1 MEFNVLGPVTVV
13 VGPEALNIGGPKQRT
28 VLAMLIANSGRPVPN
43 DAIVDAVYGDEAP
56 DRGRRRVQTYVSTLR
71 SIVGDIII
79 KDGRGWTLRVDRSQ
93 IDAFRF
99 EDLYESVHPGAG
111 ATPEA
116 SARLLREALAL
127 WRGHPYADIESHG
140 VLEAEVAR
148 LNELRVAAQAARIDA
163 DLASGRHSDLIGEI
177 EGLIAEH
184 PYLERLR
191 AQHML
196 ALYRAG
202 RQREALRSY
211 EDIRRLLV
219 DELGVDPT
227 PELRELE
234 QRILEQDESLVISPK
249 RQIQTKAVLVADPG
263 DPLELARLPR
273 SEREKL
279 LSDAAA
285 AMNRVIGGESEGRLL
300 PAGAATYAVFDSVSE
315 AATAAERVML
325 RIDNSCLRIAID
337 FGDVEACDASVSGA
351 PVSRAAVLVSV
362 AHQGQVLLSAAA
374 QQAVVS
380 ESDKAGLGFQS
391 LGKHD
396 LIGFEDPVPVY
407 QLLVGDPPST
417 FPPLDTDNLPVPLPD
432 GRERSVPGYELRE
445 PIGVGSVGTL
455 YRAYQPAVGR
465 EVMMEVIGRAE
476 ASDVDFIRNFEADA
490 QRLALLD
497 HPNINPLVDYWRDPE
512 GAYLVYR
519 YHRGGLLDSG
529 QNATPGMLEQIG
541 AALAH
546 AHSYGVVHGS
556 VRPDRIVLDEADN
569 PYLMCFPVG
578 GLLPQTSPDFPQY
591 IAPETLSGGVFRATV
606 DIYALGVL
614 AHEIESG
621 EASDDEAMSPESPV
635 LARAIA
641 ENPAD
646 RFESIVEFLDALSP
660 RDDEPGGRFTETRN
674 PYKGLSAFHESDAGD
689 FFGRGDAVDELV
701 EALSQTR
708 FLAVVGPSGVGKS
721 SVIRAGLVP
730 ALRSGA
736 IQGSDSWLI
745 TDMLPGSHPHLEL
758 ERAIER
764 IAVDLPADVRESLA
778 GGDPNAL
785 AGLQR
790 VFPDD
795 TQMLIIMD
803 QFEELFTMADPLV
816 ASEFLELLRTA
827 VAMNQA
833 RIVVTL
839 RADFLDRP
847 LLYSEFG
854 ELLRESMIVLRAP
867 NPSEL
872 AEAIAKPAER
882 VGVRVDPAL
891 VERIVADVHD
901 RPGGLPLLQFA
912 LVGLFDSRSSD
923 LITIDSYEEI
933 GGVTGSVA
941 RRAEALYETLESDQK
956 SALKQVLLRLVTV
969 IDEAAPTRRRVTLAE
984 LADLGADSVI
994 DVFARNRMLTFDSDP
1009 DTRLPT
1015 VEVAHEALLTHWP
1028 RLAGWIETTREDLT
1042 LSRRLDET
1050 IDDWETHNRDDAY
1063 LLTGGR
1069 LAQHEA
1075 WTSSTVLTLSKRQM
1089 GYLENSSAHDET
1101 IRARSRRRRWWVT
1114 AGFGIAAA
1122 VAIVFGLVAV
1132 QQADDAEANAAA
1144 ASQSAAQ
1151 ATESA
1156 RIAEDQRQI
1165 AEDQQQ
1171 IAEDQRQIAEANA
1184 LVASATAVMDEDA
1197 QLALLLAMQGA
1208 TALPEDPKTLKVLR
1222 QALNVPVTVYAGEVP
1237 RTPFSASGDLSPD
1250 GQLLVVAGATT
1261 VELRDVGTG
1270 QTLWGYEHGLA
1281 GHDSFA
1287 VPAFINDGAEI
1298 ALGLRWQPVNDDP
1311 FGEPP
1316 KAAGIHILDTE
1327 TGDLK
1332 RRFNAG
1338 PCGAVLNPFDKRVS
1352 ENIVVITS
1360 VGDEWFDQFGCGLN
1374 PSTRTVLF
1382 QDRLLDVN
1390 TGTFIPAGRP
1400 FEFAPIAF
1408 NSWSAFD
1415 RGGRLRL
1422 FYTADDDLAI
1432 IEEVATGKEI
1442 FRLEEAP
1449 ISNGGE
1455 ISPDGS
1461 VVVIGGSG
1469 QLNNR
1474 QLHVYDIATGSE
1486 TTVLDGHAGNTTDME
1501 FIEGGE
1507 KLMTTGDDGL
1517 IKTWDLGTGR
1527 LIQSVTTLG
1536 DVNLFLWVS
1545 RDESLVGVM
1554 GLRSVAVVSNDPAD
1568 SAEIAVLD
1576 ICPRGDHFY
1585 ALSGIE
1591 VRGDRAL
1598 VFGSCD
1604 RGRGGVGSVFDL
1616 NTYSVV
1622 GQGPLAN
1629 SQGYTLSREGMRVAS
1644 QKWTSGSGSGIF
1656 GTAVVT
1662 DLQTGEQVEM
1672 DGLCSWQQTLDS
1684 PGCERIGVRP
1694 YGAFAFEFDFSPDGT
1709 LLAMSARSDSEGQVW
1724 SVETGQ
1730 SLAVWPFTTAA
1741 FTPDGNKIV
1750 TVGGDPSQ
1758 REVRSTDDFS
1768 VLSRQVFSLGQ
1779 GVIYIIVTPDGS
1791 TVVGIEGSSIV
1802 FYDTE
1807 TLDEVDRW
1815 NGAHASDVRHIAVSD
1830 DGSML
1835 ASVGFDGLARVWDLD
1850 TGALLHDIQVSDND
1864 RGQAI
1869 GFANDDKHLLVSVAG
1884 GPLAIYTLDAAELLQ
1899 IARSRVSRGFTD
1911 TECDQ
1916 YFGNTTCPTLQEM
1929 KSGS

>member
-1 MEFNVLGPVTVV
+1 MSRNTETKTSRKVRTSVEFNVLGPVTVV
-13 VGPEALNIGGPKQRT
+13 VGPEVLNIGGPKQRT
-28 VLAMLIANSGRPVPN
+28 VLAMLIANLGRPVPT

-71 SIVGDIII
+71 SIVGDVIV
-79 KDGRGWTLRVDRSQ
+79 KEGRGWTLRVDRSQ
-93 IDAFRF
+93 IDACRF
-99 EDLYESVHPGAG
+99 EDLYESVHSGAG

-140 VLEAEVAR
+140 VLEAEVAH

-227 PELRELE
+227 PELRDLE
-234 QRILEQDESLVISPK
+234 QRILEQDESLAISPK

-263 DPLELARLPR
+263 DPIELARLPR

-300 PAGAATYAVFDSVSE
+300 PAGAATYAVFDRVSE

-325 RIDNSCLRIAID
+325 RTGDSSLRMAID
-337 FGDVEACDASVSGA
+337 FGDVEVYDAGVSGA

-362 AHQGQVLLSAAA
+362 AHHGQVLLSAAA

-396 LIGFEDPVPVY
+396 LIGLEDPIPVY
-407 QLLVGDPPST
+407 QLLVGDPPPA

-432 GRERSVPGYELRE
+432 GGERSVPGYELRE
-445 PIGVGSVGTL
+445 SIGVGSVGML

-476 ASDVDFIRNFEADA
+476 ASDADFIRHFEADA

-497 HPNINPLVDYWRDPE
+497 HPNINPLVDYWRDTE

-519 YHRGGLLDSG
+519 YHRGGVLDSG
-529 QNATPGMLEQIG
+529 QNATARMLEQVG

-556 VRPDRIVLDEADN
+556 VRPNRIVLDEADN

-578 GLLPQTSPDFPQY
+578 GAPPQTSPDFPQY
-591 IAPETLSGGVFRATV
+591 IAPETLSDGVFGATV

-621 EASDDEAMSPESPV
+621 EASDDEAMSPVSPV

-646 RFESIVEFLDALSP
+646 RFESIVGFLDALSP

-674 PYKGLSAFHESDAGD
+674 PYKGLSAFHESDADD
-689 FFGRGDAVDELV
+689 FFGRGDVVEELV

-730 ALRSGA
+730 AVRSGA

-764 IAVDLPADVRESLA
+764 IAVDLPADVRDSLA

-785 AGLQR
+785 ARLQR
-790 VFPDD
+790 VLPGD
-795 TQMLIIMD
+795 TETLIIID
-803 QFEELFTMADPLV
+803 QFEELFTMAHASV
-816 ASEFLELLRTA
+816 ASQFLELLRTA

-854 ELLRESMIVLRAP
+854 ELLRESMIVLRSP

-872 AEAIAKPAER
+872 AEAIAKPSEQ

-891 VERIVADVHD
+891 VERIVSDVHD

-923 LITIDSYEEI
+923 LITVDSYEEI

-969 IDEAAPTRRRVTLAE
+969 IDESAPTRRRVTLAE
-984 LADLGADSVI
+984 LADLDADPVI
-994 DVFARNRMLTFDSDP
+994 DVFARNRMLTFDNDP

-1015 VEVAHEALLTHWP
+1015 VEVAHEALLTQWP

-1050 IDDWETHNRDDAY
+1050 IDDWETHDRDDAY
-1063 LLTGGR
+1063 LLTGGS

-1075 WTSSTVLTLSKRQM
+1075 WTSSTVLVLSKRQTE
-1089 GYLENSSAHDET
+1089 YLENSSAHDET

-1122 VAIVFGLVAV
+1122 VATVFGVVAV
-1132 QQADDAEANAAA
+1132 QQAQEAEAQRLAAETEADRANTEAERADTNATEAEANAEEAELNAQLAAARELAA
-1144 ASQSAAQ
+1144 ASTANLERNPELATLLALQALEMAPDADDPPVELVNAIWQAGSSNRLVDVIETGYDGELSLSSDGARLAAVTGPQTISMFDTQTHEVLWEYSEETADSFVYPIIGPDERTSLAIYDSAAEWLGPVDEPDDLPNRVVILTPDGEVEATLEFPECNTVGNADWSPDGRYLAVGYDIDHCFRKEAQQWIEVFDSATWQSAAFLPIEGDFPN
-1151 ATESA
+1151 APSPRFDANGRLYALRGYETNVVF
-1156 RIAEDQRQI
+1156 
-1165 AEDQQQ
+1165 
-1171 IAEDQRQIAEANA
+1171 EANTFD
-1184 LVASATAVMDEDA
+1184 LIEISD
-1197 QLALLLAMQGA
+1197 
-1208 TALPEDPKTLKVLR
+1208 
-1222 QALNVPVTVYAGEVP
+1222 
-1237 RTPFSASGDLSPD
+1237 ASGIGDVSPD
-1250 GQLLVVAGATT
+1250 GARMYGFYTANGG
-1261 VELRDVGTG
+1261 GTAFSV
-1270 QTLWGYEHGLA
+1270 L
-1281 GHDSFA
+1281 SF
-1287 VPAFINDGAEI
+1287 
-1298 ALGLRWQPVNDDP
+1298 
-1311 FGEPP
+1311 
-1316 KAAGIHILDTE
+1316 DTE
-1327 TGDLK
+1327 TGALADILYTGIRYPNAPFGVTATDDGK
-1332 RRFNAG
+1332 YVIVAVGGATTHIYDPLTGEERFRLPTG
-1338 PCGAVLNPFDKRVS
+1338 
-1352 ENIVVITS
+1352 S
-1360 VGDEWFDQFGCGLN
+1360 VE
-1374 PSTRTVLF
+1374 TVGYDAEH
-1382 QDRLLDVN
+1382 QLL
-1390 TGTFIPAGRP
+1390 
-1400 FEFAPIAF
+1400 
-1408 NSWSAFD
+1408 
-1415 RGGRLRL
+1415 
-1422 FYTADDDLAI
+1422 YTA
-1432 IEEVATGKEI
+1432 
-1442 FRLEEAP
+1442 
-1449 ISNGGE
+1449 
-1455 ISPDGS
+1455 GS
-1461 VVVIGGSG
+1461 
-1469 QLNNR
+1469 
-1474 QLHVYDIATGSE
+1474 D
-1486 TTVLDGHAGNTTDME
+1486 
-1501 FIEGGE
+1501 EGPRV
-1507 KLMTTGDDGL
+1507 
-1517 IKTWDLGTGR
+1517 WDLGASSVGVTATGD
-1527 LIQSVTTLG
+1527 LG
-1536 DVNLFLWVS
+1536 DHPFVNGNSFS
-1545 RDESLVGVM
+1545 IGSNVGAFAQV
-1554 GLRSVAVVSNDPAD
+1554 
-1568 SAEIAVLD
+1568 EIAT
-1576 ICPRGDHFY
+1576 
-1585 ALSGIE
+1585 SSWQTGI
-1591 VRGDRAL
+1591 
-1598 VFGSCD
+1598 
-1604 RGRGGVGSVFDL
+1604 FDL
-1616 NTYSVV
+1616 NTGEVVDSVPGSEPMATLANGRLLLRIIEESAEALAIYDPASGELNRFFECENLGEQGCTEPGSNMVVSVDGDELLAYPYTPDETLAGEVHTIDPETGEILRTEPIPEDELVRDTMTDTWVLGSPTTRIDYRVVDRESGELLWQDEMGHSRYEVSRDGRWLLTREDEAVQLIDTATWNVRFTVEGFNNIRGTAFNEAGTLIAVADVDSMRIIDIETGLIAQQVQIPGVSDIYFIDDETVVV
-1622 GQGPLAN
+1622 GTN
-1629 SQGYTLSREGMRVAS
+1629 
-1644 QKWTSGSGSGIF
+1644 SGIF
-1656 GTAVVT
+1656 GTV
-1662 DLQTGEQVEM
+1662 
-1672 DGLCSWQQTLDS
+1672 
-1684 PGCERIGVRP
+1684 
-1694 YGAFAFEFDFSPDGT
+1694 
-1709 LLAMSARSDSEGQVW
+1709 
-1724 SVETGQ
+1724 
-1730 SLAVWPFTTAA
+1730 SL
-1741 FTPDGNKIV
+1741 
-1750 TVGGDPSQ
+1750 
-1758 REVRSTDDFS
+1758 STDEL
-1768 VLSRQVFSLGQ
+1768 VARTRASLRRSL
-1779 GVIYIIVTPDGS
+1779 T
-1791 TVVGIEGSSIV
+1791 
-1802 FYDTE
+1802 
-1807 TLDEVDRW
+1807 DR
-1815 NGAHASDVRHIAVSD
+1815 
-1830 DGSML
+1830 
-1835 ASVGFDGLARVWDLD
+1835 
-1850 TGALLHDIQVSDND
+1850 
-1864 RGQAI
+1864 
-1869 GFANDDKHLLVSVAG
+1869 
-1884 GPLAIYTLDAAELLQ
+1884 
-1899 IARSRVSRGFTD
+1899 
-1911 TECDQ
+1911 ECDL
-1916 YFGNTTCPTLQEM
+1916 YSIEPCPTLEETR
-1929 KSGS
+1929 GG